1 MDNVTHSLA
10 GLLLAESA
18 VRLRARRAGDEP
30 SPRFR
35 IVAALSSMLAAN
47 LPDSDL
53 FYTGV
58 GADRLTYLLHHRGH
72 THTVLIAALG
82 AGLLWLLV
90 MLLWRWRART
100 APARDEARWL
110 FGLLLVSTLSHL
122 VLDWTNS
129 YGVHPFWP
137 VDDRWRY
144 GDSVFI
150 VEPWFWV
157 VAVPTLFLASTRR
170 IARGLLALV
179 LLLGLVL
186 AWRVH
191 QVTTGAALALTAGA
205 ALSVAIARAL
215 SPGRRAAAAVAG
227 WITVTL
233 IMAGGSA
240 RARATTLRAVREADP
255 SAEVL
260 DVVVTPL
267 PANPLCTTVIT
278 VERSGPTYRVVTARV
293 RGTGTLG
300 HVSRCGARD
309 GGGSTFRASTRRS
322 TRTVQWDTEW
332 TAPHA
337 ELAALARE
345 SCRALAALRFM
356 RVPAWRAIDDTT
368 VMLGDVRYGGGSGNG
383 FSDVR
388 VPRRSAACPE
398 AVPPWTPPRADL
410 LGLATTKE

>member
-18 VRLRARRAGDEP
+18 LRLRAQRSGVEP
-30 SPRFR
+30 SPRYR
-35 IVAALSSMLAAN
+35 VVAALSSMVAAN
-47 LPDSDL
+47 LPDADL

-58 GADRLTYLLHHRGH
+58 GADRLVYLLHHRGH
-72 THTVLIAALG
+72 THTLPIAVVGAAL
-82 AGLLWLLV
+82 LWAIAWLI
-90 MLLWRWRART
+90 WRWHARA
-100 APARDEARWL
+100 APPREDARWL

-137 VDDRWRY
+137 FDNRWRY
-144 GDSVFI
+144 GDAVFI

-170 IARGLLALV
+170 VARGLLALV

-205 ALSVAIARAL
+205 VASVVIARAL
-215 SPGRRAAAAVAG
+215 RPATRAAAAVAA
-227 WITVTL
+227 WVAVTL
-233 IMAGGSA
+233 IMATGSA
-240 RARATTLRAVREADP
+240 RGRATALRAVREADP

-278 VERSGPTYRVVTARV
+278 VERSGDTYRVVTARV
-293 RGTGTLG
+293 RGTASLG

-309 GGGSTFRASTRRS
+309 GGGPMFRVSSRQS

-345 SCRALAALRFM
+345 SCGALAALRFM
-356 RVPAWRAIDDTT
+356 RVPAWRALNDST

-383 FSDVR
+383 FSDVS
-388 VPRRSAACPE
+388 VPRRSAECPD
-398 AVPPWTPPRADL
+398 AVPAWTPPRADL
-410 LGLATTKE
+410 LGM